1 MGSLTSYVNIHRR
14 LRNDAR
20 HVPMQDS
27 ELWSNWSGNGALFPV
42 VIQEPLWLLLLFE
55 VAVVE
60 VVEVMT
66 GRTCAHFHCPEL

>member
-1 MGSLTSYVNIHRR
+1 
-14 LRNDAR
+14 
-20 HVPMQDS
+20 MQDS